1 MSPPFSKRWL
11 HPQTVPRGFLRL
23 YILTLLSRGPET
35 GYSIMQKIE
44 DRTDGAWRPGP
55 GTMYPLLKGLL
66 AEGLA
71 RSTGSEGRTG
81 SKTYS
86 LTQKGRRELEE
97 TRRGIASMGR
107 KEPVMGRLFSD
118 LLPATIFVPWVISRY
133 RDGTGTLRQ
142 KMKEIPQ
149 PERNAILKELRFI
162 LQSQVEW
169 IDSQLEVG
177 TRPERAPKRAKPTT
191 KL

>member
-1 MSPPFSKRWL
+1 
-11 HPQTVPRGFLRL
+11 
-23 YILTLLSRGPET
+23 
-35 GYSIMQKIE
+35 
-44 DRTDGAWRPGP
+44 
-55 GTMYPLLKGLL
+55 
-66 AEGLA
+66 
-71 RSTGSEGRTG
+71 
-81 SKTYS
+81 
-86 LTQKGRRELEE
+86 
-97 TRRGIASMGR
+97 MGR

-118 LLPATIFVPWVISRY
+118 LLPATIFVPWVVSRY